1 MQEITGTSNRV
12 LEVDLTRQ
20 TFDISYISDTDRQ
33 QYLGGKGIA
42 LKLIYD
48 RMAAGIDPLGPDNL
62 FVLATGVFMG
72 TGAACSGR
80 FEAVTKSPL
89 TGLMASSSCGGPFGM
104 ALKTSGW
111 DAMVISG
118 RAKSPVYLR
127 VDASGAAFVPADDLW
142 GTGTADAEK
151 AILQDGAGAL
161 VIGPAGENRVRFA
174 NIRSGHRFL
183 GRGGMG
189 TVLGA
194 KNLKGIVAKGKE
206 YKIVPADKK
215 RFDKANRLFFKYI
228 HRNGVTAGAFRDYGT
243 NANLNTGNAA
253 GILPVRNFTGGSHG
267 SARKLSGEAMAE
279 RFDTKHDTCKP
290 CAILC
295 GHRGT
300 IRGEKRHV
308 PEYET
313 MTLLGANLEIF
324 DPETVSDFNELCSHY
339 GMDTISTGGT
349 LAWAMEAGQ
358 KGLLNTDLKFG
369 SADEIAGMITD
380 MAMRR
385 GLGRDLALGSAAAAR
400 KYGGEDFAMHVK
412 GMELPGYDPRGSVGQ
427 GLSYATANRGGCHLS
442 SYMVGLE
449 VILGMAEPRAVRWK
463 PYMVKF
469 MEDVFCAINCLHVCL
484 FTSFAVFLEPPL
496 IRFSPKFVIR
506 LLNQNFS
513 RLALNLMDVS
523 LYPELWHAIMGS
535 RYVPYQGMRDFYKA
549 GERVHV
555 LERYMNTWEG
565 ISRKDDTLP
574 LRLLTE
580 GRACDA
586 DQSTVPLEAMLQKY
600 YRLRGYDPNGVPRA
614 KTLRRLGIEPRH
626 PGRGKNREDVF

>member
-1 MQEITGTSNRV
+1 MQEIVGTSNRV
-12 LEVDLTRQ
+12 LEVDLTSRS
-20 TFDISYISDTDRQ
+20 FGISHISDADRQ
-33 QYLGGKGIA
+33 MYMGGKGIG

-48 RMAAGIDPLGPDNL
+48 RLVPGMDPLGPDSL
-62 FVLATGVFMG
+62 FVLAAGVYMG
-72 TGAACSGR
+72 TGAPCSGR
-80 FEAVTKSPL
+80 FEAVAKSPL

-118 RAKSPVYLR
+118 KAASPVFLR
-127 VDASGAAFVPADDLW
+127 VNADGVEFVPADDLW
-142 GTGTADAEK
+142 GMGTEDAEN
-151 AILQDGAGAL
+151 ALLQDGSGAL

-183 GRGGMG
+183 GRGGLG
-189 TVLGA
+189 AVLGA

-206 YKIVPADKK
+206 FKIVPADKK
-215 RFDKANRLFFKYI
+215 RFAKANRLLLKYI
-228 HRNGVTAGAFRDYGT
+228 RRNAVTGGSFRDYGT
-243 NANLNTGNAA
+243 NANLNIGNAA

-267 SARKLSGEAMAE
+267 AARNLSGEAMAE
-279 RFDTKHDTCKP
+279 RFNTKHDTCKP

-300 IRGEKRHV
+300 IRGENRHV

-313 MTLLGANLEIF
+313 MTLMGSNLEIF
-324 DPETVSDFNELCSHY
+324 DPEIVSDFNELCGHY

-349 LAWAMEAGQ
+349 LAWTMEAGE
-358 KGLLNTDLKFG
+358 KGLLLTELKFG
-369 SADEIAGMITD
+369 SPEGISEIIADIAL
-380 MAMRR
+380 RK
-385 GLGRDLALGSAAAAR
+385 GLGDDLAMGSASASK

-412 GMELPGYDPRGSVGQ
+412 GMELPGYDPRGSFGQ

-449 VILGMAEPRAVRWK
+449 VMLGMAEPTAVRWK

-469 MEDVFCAINCLHVCL
+469 MEDAFCAINCLHACL

-496 IRFSPKFVIR
+496 IRFSPNFVIK

-513 RLALNLMDVS
+513 RLALNLIDVS
-523 LYPELWHAIMGS
+523 LYPELWHSIVGS
-535 RYVPYQGMRDFYKA
+535 RYVPYMGMRQFYRA

-555 LERYMNTWEG
+555 LERYMNTREG
-565 ISRKDDTLP
+565 ISKKDDTLP

-586 DQSTVPLEAMLQKY
+586 GKSKVPLDSMLRKY
-600 YRLRGYDPNGVPRA
+600 YRLRGYDKNGVPRR
-614 KTLRRLGIEPRH
+614 KTLLRLGIEVRH
-626 PGRGKNREDVF
+626 